1 MSFRMYRQI
10 VAGALLLCGVTSPAL
25 VDCKEDPK
33 KDVPTLVASKSVAD
47 DTESTDDD
55 DALEVELR
63 RRALEAEM
71 GIVGALSP
79 SSSELVITIEE
90 LDQMKVLPGNLG
102 ALPAHPDYP
111 ADNLP
116 TPDRINLGRHLYFD
130 LRLSRDHSMSCATC
144 HSPTK
149 GWADGS
155 PRAVGFGRME
165 LGRHSPTVLNTAFN
179 TAQFWD
185 GRAAT
190 LEAQAVGPIMAAGEM
205 NMPSEAEVI
214 NTIRNAPEYK
224 SMFQAA
230 YGAEPSMETI
240 GKAIAAF
247 ERTIVSGPSR
257 FDDYVGGNKSALNE
271 SEKRGLILFTTT
283 ASCTACHNG
292 PNFTDNKF
300 HSLGLKQHGPL
311 EDDLGRFNVTK
322 DPKDKFAFKTPGLR
336 NIEQSGP
343 YMHDGSLASLEQVVD
358 FYDKGGDI
366 KENRSH
372 LIKPLRLTESQQKDL
387 VNFLRSLTGP
397 LPSISIPSGKHYGI

>member
-1 MSFRMYRQI
+1 MSIRMYRRI
-10 VAGALLLCGVTSPAL
+10 VAGTLLLVWAVSPAL
-25 VDCKEDPK
+25 ATCKEDPEFATK
-33 KDVPTLVASKSVAD
+33 SSVAD
-47 DTESTDDD
+47 DTISVSDDET
-55 DALEVELR
+55 LEIELR
-63 RRALEAEM
+63 RRALEAEL
-71 GIVGALSP
+71 GIDGGLAP
-79 SSSELVITIEE
+79 SNSELVITVDE
-90 LDQMKVLPGNLG
+90 LDQMKILPGKLG
-102 ALPAHPDYP
+102 ALPISPEYP
-111 ADNLP
+111 VDNIP
-116 TPDRINLGRHLYFD
+116 TPDRINLGKHLYFD
-130 LRLSRDHSMSCATC
+130 LRLSRDRSMSCATC

-149 GWADGS
+149 GWADSS
-155 PRAVGFGRME
+155 PRAVGFAKTE

-205 NMPSEAEVI
+205 NMPSEEEVI

-224 SMFQAA
+224 SLFQAA
-230 YGAEPSMETI
+230 YGVEPSMETI

-292 PNFTDNKF
+292 SNFTDSKF
-300 HSLGLKQHGPL
+300 HALGLKQHGPL
-311 EDDLGRFNVTK
+311 EEDLGRFNVTK

-336 NIEQSGP
+336 NIEQTGS

-358 FYDKGGDI
+358 FYNKGGDLKDI
-366 KENRSH
+366 RSQ
-372 LIKPLRLTESQQKDL
+372 LIKPLGLTASQQADL

-397 LPSISIPSGKHYGI
+397 LPSVSIPLGKHYGI